1 MEKIPNAQVWIL
13 GREYVEAAEILVEEL
28 KLWPAAVLAALSIEI
43 FIKSFLIET
52 DPEGYISTKRG
63 HRLTDLFSKIS
74 DEDRNEILR
83 QLNRIDSSYGTNESL
98 NKFNDT
104 FTSARYRYEKNA
116 TKNVGNDIVIFARHL
131 CDAISEL
138 GKHRGL

>member
-28 KLWPAAVLAALSIEI
+28 KLWPAAILAALSIEI
-43 FIKSFLIET
+43 FLKSFLAKEVK
-52 DPEGYISTKRG
+52 GYPITVHG
-63 HRLTDLFSKIS
+63 HRLTDLFSKI
-74 DEDRNEILR
+74 DVKDRTEILR

-116 TKNVGNDIVIFARHL
+116 PKSVGNDIVIFARHL
-131 CDAISEL
+131 SDAISEL